1 MDLEYNQVAK
11 IKVFGIGGA
20 GCNAVNRMVEEGVQG
35 VEFYVANTD
44 MQDLNK
50 SPVENKIIL
59 GRETTRGL
67 GAGANPEMGRKAALE
82 NEEEIREAMQGS
94 DMVFITAGMALN
106 TLQI

>member
-67 GAGANPEMGRKAALE
+67 GVDVVNRLPVFFQPAFAIVESIEHGRGIIDRLQ
-82 NEEEIREAMQGS
+82 MQP
-94 DMVFITAGMALN
+94 VFRHR
-106 TLQI
+106 Q